1 MKRVLPLAVAVSILG
16 FWAAL
21 ATRYPAVLLPSPIEV
36 MVAMANAPMELLTA
50 AAVTGLS
57 SLIGLAI
64 ALAVGLTGALAFQR
78 FTWLE
83 WALYPYALALQTV
96 PIIIIAPLLVVWLG
110 YGMPVAIATAA
121 LLAFFPILTSVNL
134 GLRSVPPE
142 QVELFRIHGAS
153 TTQEFTLLR
162 LPHALPYLFTGLRS
176 AVGLSVIGAV
186 VGEFVGSFGRP
197 PSLGGIAMSS
207 IRGARTEASFA
218 SIILATLLAL
228 SFFALVRLAER
239 RMIGSWHP
247 GGDT

>member
-1 MKRVLPLAVAVSILG
+1 MKRTLPIGVAILILG
-16 FWAAL
+16 LWAAL
-21 ATRYPAVLLPSPIEV
+21 ATRYPAVLLPSPLEV
-36 MVAMANAPMELLTA
+36 VVAMANAPMELLTA
-50 AAVTGLS
+50 TAITGLS
-57 SLIGLAI
+57 SLLGLVI
-64 ALAVGLTGALAFQR
+64 ALGVGLTGAIAFQR
-78 FTWLE
+78 FSWLE

-121 LLAFFPILTSVNL
+121 LLAFFPILTGVNL
-134 GLRSVPPE
+134 GLRSVPAE
-142 QVELFRIHGAS
+142 QLELFRIHGA
-153 TTQEFTLLR
+153 TPRQELRLLR
-162 LPHALPYLFTGLRS
+162 LPHALPYLFTGLRT

-218 SIILATLLAL
+218 SIILATALAL
-228 SFFALVRLAER
+228 GFFALVRLAER

-247 GGDT
+247 GGNT